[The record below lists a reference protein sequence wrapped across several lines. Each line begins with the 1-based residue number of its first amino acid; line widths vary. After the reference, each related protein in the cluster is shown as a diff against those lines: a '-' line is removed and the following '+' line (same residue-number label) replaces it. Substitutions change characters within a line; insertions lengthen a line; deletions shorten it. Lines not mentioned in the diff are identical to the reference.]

1 MGSLGSS
8 CSACVR
14 KHRSTRA
21 CLISISQNTPGRVY
35 NAQGQ
40 LTKITTRASG
50 AHSGLSVLDYDSSG
64 NLNRVVDPNGNVTQ
78 WTYNDED
85 LPTSE
90 TLPTAAGLTGGQGV
104 RSYGYD
110 PTTDAL
116 TTYTDGTGQTRVFGY
131 SSNGQVATETWYSCS
146 GDAASGQNA
155 ENTISYRY
163 NPAGQITYEGDS
175 TASDAYSYTPAGELA
190 SVTEDCVGAPS
201 VTLTYQYN
209 NEGQRT
215 SMSASVDGTLEFTD
229 TYGYDS
235 EGRVDCVARSGGSVA
250 LQSISLTY
258 DDDGDLTEVD
268 RYQNGV
274 LAVKAD
280 YTYNSNDQLVGLVY
294 YGGAGNTLASYTWA
308 YDNSGLPTLSSSWGT
323 SPLPSGEGQGE
334 GAQPGSWHG
343 NATM

>member
-1 MGSLGSS
+1 M
-8 CSACVR
+8 
-14 KHRSTRA
+14 
-21 CLISISQNTPGRVY
+21 
-35 NAQGQ
+35 
-40 LTKITTRASG
+40 
-50 AHSGLSVLDYDSSG
+50 SVLDYDSSG

-190 SVTEDCVGAPS
+190 SVTEDCVARP
-201 VTLTYQYN
+201 
-209 NEGQRT
+209 
-215 SMSASVDGTLEFTD
+215 AS
-229 TYGYDS
+229 
-235 EGRVDCVARSGGSVA
+235 R
-250 LQSISLTY
+250 
-258 DDDGDLTEVD
+258 
-268 RYQNGV
+268 
-274 LAVKAD
+274 
-280 YTYNSNDQLVGLVY
+280 
-294 YGGAGNTLASYTWA
+294 
-308 YDNSGLPTLSSSWGT
+308 
-323 SPLPSGEGQGE
+323 
-334 GAQPGSWHG
+334 
-343 NATM
+343 